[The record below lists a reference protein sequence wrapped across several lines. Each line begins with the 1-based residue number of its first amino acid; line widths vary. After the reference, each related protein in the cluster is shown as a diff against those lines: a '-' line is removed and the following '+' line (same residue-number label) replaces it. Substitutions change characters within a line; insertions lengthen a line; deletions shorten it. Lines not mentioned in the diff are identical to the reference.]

1 MKNIK
6 NKWLFSRRD
15 LVLRYVFMLVACVTY
30 ALSINLFI
38 VPNKIVGGGVTGA
51 STLISYLTDWNIG
64 TLSILLNIPI
74 LLGGLRVEGKTF
86 LLNCLL
92 TTSVLG
98 VCIDLTSFLPPMTT
112 DPLLASLYGGLVQGV
127 AIGLFVK
134 YMVSSGGTEL
144 LARILHEKWE
154 GISIPLFI
162 AMLDAAIVIV
172 GAIVMKNPEN
182 VLYALIIIAGSTFVS
197 NTVVVGLNSAKLCY
211 IITDH
216 AGEMAELLV
225 KNSPRGVTLLDGR
238 GAYTGK
244 ARGILLTCVKSN
256 KITQLRAMV
265 RQTDPDSFVIV
276 SNANEVRG
284 KGFLDI

>member
-244 ARGILLTCVKSN
+244 ARGVLLTCVKSN
-256 KITQLRAMV
+256 QITQLRAMV

>member
-134 YMVSSGGTEL
+134 CMVSSGGTEL

-256 KITQLRAMV
+256 QITQLRAMV

>member
-182 VLYALIIIAGSTFVS
+182 VLYALIIIAGSAFVS

-244 ARGILLTCVKSN
+244 ARGVLLTCVKSN
-256 KITQLRAMV
+256 QITQLRAMV

>member
-225 KNSPRGVTLLDGR
+225 KSSPRGVTLLDGR

-244 ARGILLTCVKSN
+244 ARGVLLTCVKSN
-256 KITQLRAMV
+256 QITQLRAMV

>member
-256 KITQLRAMV
+256 QITQLRAMV